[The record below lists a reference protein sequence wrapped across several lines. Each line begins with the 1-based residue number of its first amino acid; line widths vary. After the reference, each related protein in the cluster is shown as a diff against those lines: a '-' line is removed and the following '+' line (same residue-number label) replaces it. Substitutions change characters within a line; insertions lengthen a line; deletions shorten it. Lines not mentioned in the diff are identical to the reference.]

1 MLPARRPISLPAG
14 QAILRELPGPPGA
27 PTVVLLHGL
36 GVTTDVNFYRCYPLL
51 GERFRVLAIDH
62 RGHGDGIRTRR
73 PFRLVDCADDVVAM
87 ADTVGLESFVAVG
100 YSMGG
105 AVAQHLGRRHP
116 DRLAGIVLCA
126 TASRFSGT
134 PLQRL
139 SFIGLDGLA
148 AAARVTPAVVRRTI
162 ADRYR
167 RNRHADWAPWALD
180 QTARTD
186 WRAVLEAGGALG
198 RFRSD
203 GWVGSLETP
212 VAVVLTLSDAMVPLA
227 RQRRLAELIPAA
239 DVFPVDGGH
248 DAVVMV
254 PRFAATLVEA
264 IDSVL
269 ARHR

>member
-14 QAILRELPGPPGA
+14 QAVVRELPGPPGA
-27 PTVVLLHGL
+27 PPVVLLHGL

-87 ADTVGLESFVAVG
+87 ADAVGIERFVAVG

-116 DRLAGIVLCA
+116 DRLSGIVLCA
-126 TASRFSGT
+126 TASRFSGR
-134 PLQRL
+134 PLERL

-148 AAARVTPAVVRRTI
+148 AAARLAPATVRRTV
-162 ADRYR
+162 AERYR
-167 RNRHADWAPWALD
+167 RNRHADWESWALE
-180 QTARTD
+180 QTAGAD

-203 GWVGSLETP
+203 GWVGSLEVP
-212 VAVVLTLSDAMVPLA
+212 VAVVLTLLDAMVPPA
-227 RQRRLAELIPAA
+227 RQRRLAELIPTA

-248 DAVVMV
+248 DAAVTVA
-254 PRFAATLVEA
+254 RFPSTLVEA

-269 ARHR
+269 AHHR